1 LIRIILLLLLIIIGY
16 LALRGILKKP
26 PGGLQKYIRI
36 ISFSAIGGI
45 VLFLALTGKLNTLF
59 ALLAVIVAY
68 IFRLIPILLHY
79 FPQLHKL
86 WTHFTSQ
93 NRGQTHHAP
102 SKGNMAIDEAYE
114 ILGLKPGA
122 SEQDIIAAHRK
133 LILKNHPD
141 RGGSDYLAA
150 KINLAKQILLKQ

>member
-1 LIRIILLLLLIIIGY
+1 MIRIILLLLLIIIGY
-16 LALRGILKKP
+16 FALRGILKKP
-26 PGGLQKYIRI
+26 TGDLKKYIRI
-36 ISFSAIGGI
+36 IGFSAIGGI
-45 VLFLALTGKLNTLF
+45 VLFLTLTGKLNALF
-59 ALLAVIVAY
+59 ALVAVIIAY

-79 FPQLHKL
+79 FPHLHRL
-86 WTHFTSQ
+86 WMHYTAQ
-93 NRGQTHHAP
+93 QQGQAHQAA
-102 SKGNMAIDEAYE
+102 SKGGMAIDEAYE

-150 KINLAKQILLKQ
+150 KINLAKQILLKK